1 LRAKRARVLCVLKNI
16 ERGPKNRFLAVFAKK
31 GQKSD
36 FPRKRSQNPKK
47 VFRFVT
53 IKKNFFFR
61 KLFREFEFWTYF
73 FMSIFDFL
81 KKVLEKWIFFDF
93 LIFGFLLGFWIF

>member
-1 LRAKRARVLCVLKNI
+1 
-16 ERGPKNRFLAVFAKK
+16 LADFAKN

-47 VFRFVT
+47 VFQFVT
-53 IKKNFFFR
+53 IKKIFFFR

-81 KKVLEKWIFFDF
+81 KKVLEKWIFW
-93 LIFGFLLGFWIF
+93 IFGFLDFWT